1 MSSSAIKDVE
11 SDGYAFKVIKT
22 QEGSETWDSNGDVTG
37 YEVKYYVIGHC
48 PKRTAMKAVLDDAE
62 TDYNG
67 LSRQSVKFDSVDDD
81 GNYEITVSYVK
92 KSGSVSNGGASG
104 DTSTLSFEC
113 GGGTKKVK
121 TSIGEQCRVI
131 DNNAPDPGR
140 FIGWNGKTGDDS
152 QIDGVDIPTAQMRE
166 TYTKEMNLSSLSTLY
181 RRNIAA
187 MVGKVNSG
195 KFKGWERGEVMF
207 LGCSFSGSKADGKIT
222 VSFNFNI
229 QPGETVDLSDI
240 ADGESG
246 TVSKEGFEYI
256 WTISETKTENKQPK
270 TVVKGAWIAKVTGY
284 ADFSQLGV

>member
-1 MSSSAIKDVE
+1 MSIKVE
-11 SDGYAFKVIKT
+11 QT
-22 QEGSETWDSNGDVTG
+22 WEGIDLQLENGDGTKKGSTATV
-37 YEVKYYVIGHC
+37 YYLVSG
-48 PKRTAMKAVLDDAE
+48 T
-62 TDYNG
+62 
-67 LSRQSVKFDSVDDD
+67 VDDIEAIMAAYSEAVPEISSIPKSGASISERLAED
-81 GNYEITVSYVK
+81 IWKIEITYAHQS
-92 KSGSVSNGGASG
+92 SGSVSSGGSG

-121 TSIGEQCRVI
+121 TSIGEQRRVI
-131 DNNAPDPGR
+131 NNNAPDPGR
-140 FIGWNGKTGDDS
+140 FIGWNGKSGDDS

-166 TYTKEMNLSSLSTLY
+166 TYTKEMNLSSLSTSY
-181 RRNIAA
+181 RRRVAA

-240 ADGESG
+240 AEGESG

>member
-1 MSSSAIKDVE
+1 MSIKVEQTWEGIDLQLENGDGTKKGSTATVYYLVSGTADDVE
-11 SDGYAFKVIKT
+11 AIMTAY
-22 QEGSETWDSNGDVTG
+22 SEAVPEISS
-37 YEVKYYVIGHC
+37 I
-48 PKRTAMKAVLDDAE
+48 PKSGASISERLAE
-62 TDYNG
+62 DIW
-67 LSRQSVKFDSVDDD
+67 KI
-81 GNYEITVSYVK
+81 EITYAHQS
-92 KSGSVSNGGASG
+92 SGSANNSGSG

-121 TSIGEQCRVI
+121 TSIGEQRRVI
-131 DNNAPDPGR
+131 NNNAPDPGH
-140 FIGWNGKTGDDS
+140 FIGWNGKSGDDS

-166 TYTKEMNLSSLSTLY
+166 TYTKEMNLSSLSTSY
-181 RRNIAA
+181 RRRVAA

-240 ADGESG
+240 AEGESG